1 MSSEAPKRAIST
13 ETAGAEAALSPDKH
27 PSDKSGKLA
36 PINRLPFD
44 IFQIIFTMFQD
55 EAINTFP
62 FTISHVCHLW
72 REHVLA
78 IPLLWSSLH
87 IHERVPRWEMLEV
100 MLQRSD
106 QAPLDIYI
114 NKQPFALSALPQM
127 RKIMQ
132 MIFPHLARWRTL
144 HLTDVPYKV
153 RRVLLDLIRAKPA
166 PRLEEINV
174 IDENPYLRK
183 TSPNWRAQN
192 LFLHS
197 QPQKAPNI

>member
-1 MSSEAPKRAIST
+1 MSSEAPKRAICT
-13 ETAGAEAALSPDKH
+13 ETAGVDAAPSPDKH
-27 PSDKSGKLA
+27 PSAKSVTLA

-44 IFQIIFTMFQD
+44 IFQIIFTMFQY

-62 FTISHVCHLW
+62 FTISYVCRLW

-87 IHERVPRWEMLEV
+87 IHERVPRWEMLEA

-106 QAPLDIYI
+106 QAPLDIFI
-114 NKQPFALSALPQM
+114 DKAPFTLSALPQM

-132 MIFPHLARWRTL
+132 MILPHLARWRTL

-153 RRVLLDLIRAKPA
+153 RRVLLDQIKAKPA

-174 IDENPYLRK
+174 INQNPFIRNP
-183 TSPNWRAQN
+183 SPNWRAQN
-192 LFLHS
+192 LF
-197 QPQKAPNI
+197 KAPNI